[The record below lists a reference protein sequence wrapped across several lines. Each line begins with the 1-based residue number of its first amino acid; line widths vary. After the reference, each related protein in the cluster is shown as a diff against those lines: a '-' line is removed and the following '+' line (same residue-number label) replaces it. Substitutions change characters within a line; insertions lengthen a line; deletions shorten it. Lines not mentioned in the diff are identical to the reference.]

1 MKVSRWFHVVRKVS
15 SPRLR
20 LICFPYAGGGI
31 RTYLPWADSLPA
43 DVELVAVQPP
53 GRGAFLD
60 TPAFNEMNALVC
72 ALYHQ
77 ILPLLDRPYVLF
89 GHSLGSRVAFELLV
103 QLQRQQQ
110 ALPKLFIASGSNSPD
125 SIRTKS
131 KTFHLPDAE
140 FIAELARMNG
150 TPQEVLANAELMSLL
165 LPLLRSDFEIA
176 ETYRYTGASKFDCP
190 VYILGGVADQDVPV
204 AKLADWGAFFT
215 GKAQVQ
221 TFADGHFF
229 IESQQADVV
238 AWLKPVLQGQL
249 GTVPA

>member
-1 MKVSRWFHVVRKVS
+1 
-15 SPRLR
+15 LR

-60 TPAFNEMNALVC
+60 TPAFNEMNALVS

-176 ETYRYTGASKFDCP
+176 KPIVIPALASLIARFIFLAGLLIKMCQWQSWRTGAPSLLVKHRCRLLLVVIFLLR
-190 VYILGGVADQDVPV
+190 VNKRMWLLGSNLCCKAS
-204 AKLADWGAFFT
+204 LALYRLKRGA
-215 GKAQVQ
+215 
-221 TFADGHFF
+221 
-229 IESQQADVV
+229 
-238 AWLKPVLQGQL
+238 
-249 GTVPA
+249 